1 MLQFIFALFKTKHAS
16 SAVPGRIRKHHLATY
31 RKPILLPNTPGR
43 NTRGRS
49 ILQELLEPEHDA
61 TEPWCCR
68 ATFEHQNH
76 SISQA
81 GSTLAMVGKSPIS
94 HHGLPCRLLSGMVL
108 RALLYML
115 IHSFSMFSFTI
126 WIFRYLRHLHTQ
138 YASSL
143 YSHQL

>member
-1 MLQFIFALFKTKHAS
+1 MLQFFALFKTKHAS

-43 NTRGRS
+43 NTRDS
-49 ILQELLEPEHDA
+49 SVLQEPLEPEHDA

-94 HHGLPCRLLSGMVL
+94 HHGLPCRTTL
-108 RALLYML
+108 RNGAPCSSVHADPQLQ
-115 IHSFSMFSFTI
+115 HVF
-126 WIFRYLRHLHTQ
+126 IFHLDF
-138 YASSL
+138 
-143 YSHQL
+143 